1 MAEPHNKPESA
12 QHDNEVDRFDEA
24 QPFLQLLAD
33 MLARMSDE
41 SETND
46 TEEEVNQ
53 QEQAAG

>member
-12 QHDNEVDRFDEA
+12 QNDEEFDRFDEA

-41 SETND
+41 SETNA